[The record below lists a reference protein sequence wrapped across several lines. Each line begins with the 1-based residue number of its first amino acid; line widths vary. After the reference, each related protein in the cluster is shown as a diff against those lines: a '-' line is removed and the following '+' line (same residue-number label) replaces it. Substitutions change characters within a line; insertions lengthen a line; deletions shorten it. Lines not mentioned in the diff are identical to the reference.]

1 MDSSIW
7 GACLLLLCLA
17 AYGVRRCGK
26 VFRPAVERPLSTL
39 SPQEAQTV
47 WRYRLYYR
55 CGALC
60 CFLAAAVS
68 LLFGEHRIA
77 CLVFVGLGFM
87 CQYGVFRLRCRF
99 PAATETPLAA
109 KQG

>member
-1 MDSSIW
+1 MDSSVW
-7 GACLLLLCLA
+7 GACLLLLCIA
-17 AYGVRRCGK
+17 AYAVHSCGK
-26 VFRPAVERPLSTL
+26 VFRPAAERPLAAL

-47 WRYRLYYR
+47 SRYKLYYR

-77 CLVFVGLGFM
+77 CLVFVGMGFT

-99 PAATETPLAA
+99 PAAVQTPLVT
-109 KQG
+109 K